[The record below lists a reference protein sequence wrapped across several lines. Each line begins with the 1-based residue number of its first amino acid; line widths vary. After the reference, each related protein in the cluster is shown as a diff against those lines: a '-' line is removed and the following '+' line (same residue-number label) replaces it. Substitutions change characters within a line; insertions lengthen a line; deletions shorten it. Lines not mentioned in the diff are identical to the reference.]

1 MTIVESIKCVLQ
13 QNNDGFI
20 ILSTDEEIVG
30 EYRESISD
38 IISNTFVLNHTANGN
53 TEILA
58 NTYFGG
64 KHND

>member
-1 MTIVESIKCVLQ
+1 MKIKRIQVK
-13 QNNDGFI
+13 NIGP
-20 ILSTDEEIVG
+20 
-30 EYRESISD
+30 Y
-38 IISNTFVLNHTANGN
+38 VLNHTANGN